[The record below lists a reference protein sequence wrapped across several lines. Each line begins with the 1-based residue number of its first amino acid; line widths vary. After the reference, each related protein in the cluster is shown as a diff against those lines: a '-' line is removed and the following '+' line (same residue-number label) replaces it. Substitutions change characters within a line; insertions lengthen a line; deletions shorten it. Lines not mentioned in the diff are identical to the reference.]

1 MHLHIFITIQA
12 MADLLLPGGFL
23 DLNSRE
29 NSGGAG
35 YYSKLEDSGW
45 LKHTRL
51 ILKAGIFAAE
61 KLHLEGVYFVLHV
74 FFITSNWILVSVM
87 FYFVFDVDVCI
98 FESVTFFHIGR
109 FLLFMLQANS
119 ASYFETY
126 HFTTRRHTIAKLD
139 LVIVKSFTT
148 WMLMRNFKWSLLH
161 VNNIRYCVI
170 FANRTKNYTSYIFNR
185 SVRACTLLWWMG

>member
-1 MHLHIFITIQA
+1 

-61 KLHLEGVYFVLHV
+61 KLHLEGMHLSLFNSMLRMVAVYV
-74 FFITSNWILVSVM
+74 INQ
-87 FYFVFDVDVCI
+87 FYF
-98 FESVTFFHIGR
+98 FF
-109 FLLFMLQANS
+109 LN
-119 ASYFETY
+119 
-126 HFTTRRHTIAKLD
+126 
-139 LVIVKSFTT
+139 V
-148 WMLMRNFKWSLLH
+148 
-161 VNNIRYCVI
+161 VNY
-170 FANRTKNYTSYIFNR
+170 
-185 SVRACTLLWWMG
+185 